1 MSLETLGLLIIAC
14 LAVNLSPG
22 PSVIL
27 VTSVS
32 STAGFRA
39 GVYAELGMTAGA
51 FIHVILA
58 ASGVAAALAATPVL
72 FASIQYLGAA
82 YLIYLG
88 CTLLLSH
95 PQESVGQVTSES
107 TTGQSDGQGIDH
119 HSSAW
124 PYFRRG
130 LLVDALN
137 PKIALFFLAF
147 IPQFLNSVES
157 PGFLISV
164 ALGSVF
170 LVTGAVVNSA
180 FAYLA
185 ALGGRSLRGA
195 MGQWIRC
202 RIPGG
207 VLVFLGLRLIWQD
220 AWEPVGLGES

>member
-1 MSLETLGLLIIAC
+1 MSLETFTLLIIAC

-39 GVYAELGMTAGA
+39 GVYAVLGMTAGA
-51 FIHVILA
+51 FIHVVLA
-58 ASGVAAALAATPVL
+58 ASGVAAALATTPVL

-88 CTLLLSH
+88 CTLLFNR
-95 PQESVGQVTSES
+95 PQESVGQVTSEPS
-107 TTGQSDGQGIDH
+107 AAHNDESSGRTSDGAGIDDH
-119 HSSAW
+119 PNAW

-170 LVTGAVVNSA
+170 LVTGAVVNST

-185 ALGGRSLRGA
+185 ALSGRSLRGA

-220 AWEPVGLGES
+220 A